1 MTKIQ
6 FKRGLEKDLPSLS
19 QGEPGITTDTEK
31 VFIGG
36 SNGNVELAK
45 MTDVTGASG
54 HLKYKTW
61 VATAGQLIYIFDSD
75 SYTVGQGQLTVYV
88 GGVIQIPILNFT
100 ETSTT
105 SFTLLCD
112 STEITAGLNVVAV
125 YR

>member
-19 QGEPGITTDTEK
+19 QGEPGITTDTGK
-31 VFIGG
+31 IFIG
-36 SNGNVELAK
+36 SLSGNIQLAK
-45 MTDVTGASG
+45 MEDVTGTSN
-54 HLKYKTW
+54 HQKYKSWT
-61 VATAGQLIYIFDSD
+61 ATDGQLTYLFDSD

-105 SFTLLCD
+105 SFSLTCD
-112 STEITAGLNVVAV
+112 ASDITAGLNVVAV